1 MVKNFIW
8 RRELLRSPLAR
19 RLILA
24 IVLFS
29 LGVTLLLTVIQLYG
43 QFRHDMRGIEADLRQ
58 IEQVHL
64 KALTRSLWATNEYD
78 LLLQLEGIVHVPRF
92 EYVAV
97 REGEKLWA
105 QAGARRSANVIER
118 HYPMV
123 YTQEG
128 REIPLGT
135 LTVVV
140 SLDDVYHQLF
150 TQTLTILTNN
160 GLQTLLMAGFA
171 LVFFHWLVNRHLQVM
186 ATYVRGMDVRLP
198 ASPLILAQKGHR
210 IPNELDELAAAINHM
225 RENTH
230 AALTALQN
238 SEEQFQLATEAADVG
253 LWDWNLQNNAV
264 YQSPVFKRQLG
275 YREEEMPSRYESWES
290 RLHPEDRARTLAMVQ
305 DYLADRVPSYEAE
318 FRLRHKDGSYRWFL
332 SRGALRR
339 DEAGRP
345 IRLLGVQVDISG
357 RKQAEQRLRESEE
370 RARAVAENSPI
381 GIFLAD
387 PDGKVIYCNRA
398 FHTILEVP
406 FEEPLLE
413 RWFEFIHSA
422 DWERVLAVWQ
432 DFVHGLRP
440 DYDIEFRFVTGLG
453 ERLTHMRAAAIR
465 EGDRLLGY
473 AGTTE
478 DITERRRAE
487 EQLARLAHYDSL
499 TALPN
504 RVLFADRLGQA
515 MIEADRHGRLVG
527 VAFLDLD
534 RFKNVNDTL
543 GHDAGDQLLK
553 AVAERL
559 TGTVRK
565 GDTVARLSGD
575 EFTLILADMGHVDDA
590 ARVAQKVLDVFTQPF
605 HIAGRELHMSASLG
619 ITLYPFDTTDVS
631 GLLRNADIAMYRAK
645 EHGRNTYRF
654 YAADMMTKAVEN
666 LALENDLRHA
676 VDRGELMLHYQPIID
691 CTTGEILG
699 MEALVRWRHGT
710 RGLIPPLQ
718 FIPLA
723 EDTGLIVSIGEW
735 VLREACGQ
743 CQRWQREFKRPLR
756 VAVNLSARQ
765 FAQPP
770 IARTVRRVLE
780 DTGLDPTALELEIT
794 ESVLLHHDAE
804 KLESLRALAEMG
816 VTLSIDDFGTGYSS
830 LSYLKRFPI
839 DALKIDQSF
848 THDIPDD
855 ADDAALARAIITM
868 AQSLGLKTIAEGV
881 ETQAQ
886 FEFFRSERCDAAQGF
901 YFSKP
906 LPAEEFAALLGN
918 GRLVMG

>member
-1 MVKNFIW
+1 MVNNFIW

-19 RLILA
+19 RLIVA

-29 LGVTLLLTVIQLYG
+29 LAITLLLTVIQLYS
-43 QFRHDMRGIEADLRQ
+43 QYRHDMRGIEADLRQ

-64 KALTRSLWATNEYD
+64 KALTRSLWATNEND
-78 LLLQLEGIVHVPRF
+78 LLLQLEGIAHIPNF

-97 REGEKLWA
+97 REGEKLWS

-118 HYPMV
+118 QYPMV

-140 SLDDVYHQLF
+140 SLDDVYHQLL
-150 TQTLTILTNN
+150 TQTLIILASN
-160 GLQTLLMAGFA
+160 GLQTFLMAGFA
-171 LVFFHWLVNRHLQVM
+171 FVFFHWLVNRHLQTM
-186 ATYVRGMDVRLP
+186 AAYVRGMDVRLP

-225 RENTH
+225 HEKTRV
-230 AALTALQN
+230 ALTALQN

-253 LWDWNLQNNAV
+253 LWDWDPQNNAV
-264 YQSPVFKRQLG
+264 YLSPVFKRQLG
-275 YREEEMPSRYESWES
+275 YREEEMPSSYEAWES
-290 RLHPEDRARTLAMVQ
+290 RLHPEDRERALATIQ
-305 DYLADRVPSYEAE
+305 DCLADRMSYYEVE

-339 DEAGRP
+339 NEAGRP
-345 IRLLGVQVDISG
+345 IRMLGVQV
-357 RKQAEQRLRESEE
+357 
-370 RARAVAENSPI
+370 
-381 GIFLAD
+381 
-387 PDGKVIYCNRA
+387 
-398 FHTILEVP
+398 
-406 FEEPLLE
+406 
-413 RWFEFIHSA
+413 
-422 DWERVLAVWQ
+422 
-432 DFVHGLRP
+432 
-440 DYDIEFRFVTGLG
+440 
-453 ERLTHMRAAAIR
+453 
-465 EGDRLLGY
+465 
-473 AGTTE
+473 

-487 EQLARLAHYDSL
+487 EQLGHLAHYDSL

-534 RFKNVNDTL
+534 RFKNINDTL

-559 TGTVRK
+559 TGAARK

-575 EFTLILADMGHVDDA
+575 EFTLILADIGHVDDV
-590 ARVAQKVLDVFTQPF
+590 ARVAQKILDAFTQPF
-605 HIAGRELHMSASLG
+605 HIAGRELHMTASLG
-619 ITLYPFDTTDVS
+619 ITLYPFDVKDVS

-645 EHGRNTYRF
+645 EHGCNTYRF
-654 YAADMMTKAVEN
+654 YAADMMAKAVEN

-676 VDRGELMLHYQPIID
+676 VDRGELVLHYQPIIG
-691 CTTGEILG
+691 CAAGEILG
-699 MEALVRWRHGT
+699 MEALVRWRHGA
-710 RGLIPPLQ
+710 RGLIPPAQ

-723 EDTGLIVSIGEW
+723 EDTGLIVPIGEW
-735 VLREACGQ
+735 VLREACAQ

-765 FAQPP
+765 FGQPP
-770 IARTVRRVLE
+770 IARTVRRALK
-780 DTGLDPTALELEIT
+780 DAGLDPTMLELEIT

-816 VTLSIDDFGTGYSS
+816 ITLTIDDFGTGYSS
-830 LSYLKRFPI
+830 LSYLKRFPVK
-839 DALKIDQSF
+839 ALKIDQSF

-855 ADDAALARAIITM
+855 ADDAALARAIINM
-868 AQSLGLKTIAEGV
+868 AHILGLKTIAEGV
-881 ETQAQ
+881 ETRTQ

-906 LPAEEFAALLGN
+906 LPAAEFAALLGKSQLAT
-918 GRLVMG
+918 G